1 MLLKRLLPLLL
12 LAALLL
18 CVMPAAAAGEIT
30 VYINLSVEGEPALGS
45 SGLPIVAYALQLP
58 AGAGLDEAFRTLHGL
73 ECPAGEDGYA
83 TVDIYGLSLPMRVW
97 GRDLDTGC
105 YPNLNGQLVRNTAG
119 VILQDGDRLSCS
131 VFDPVSY
138 EFYGG
143 ADFQAVEFSA
153 AAGEEITLTA
163 RVQVF
168 NRSTYGVSD
177 GALRGGRILMNGSLL
192 PEIMDENGSV
202 TLAFHE
208 PGIYYLVANNGTS
221 AGPAMCRVTVGMA
234 QPGTSGGS
242 TGGST
247 GGGGGS
253 KAQGVYDAAA
263 GTYVV
268 APGDCLWDICAMIY
282 GTGAKW
288 GQVWAANAGTVSDPG
303 VIYAGQVLLI
313 P

>member
-45 SGLPIVAYALQLP
+45 SGVPIVAYALQLP
-58 AGAGLDEAFRTLHGL
+58 AGAGLDEAFRALHGL

-105 YPNLNGQLVRNTAG
+105 YPSLNGKLVRNTAG
-119 VILQDGDRLSCS
+119 VVLQDGDRLSCS

-143 ADFQAVEFSA
+143 ADFQAVDISA

-177 GALRGGRILMNGSLL
+177 GPLRGGRIL
-192 PEIMDENGSV
+192 IIII
-202 TLAFHE
+202 TT
-208 PGIYYLVANNGTS
+208 GI
-221 AGPAMCRVTVGMA
+221 
-234 QPGTSGGS
+234 
-242 TGGST
+242 
-247 GGGGGS
+247 
-253 KAQGVYDAAA
+253 KAEVIITTARLIIAAA
-263 GTYVV
+263 RNKNEIIFPTS
-268 APGDCLWDICAMIY
+268 C
-282 GTGAKW
+282 
-288 GQVWAANAGTVSDPG
+288 S
-303 VIYAGQVLLI
+303 
-313 P
+313 